1 MNMAQDNKKI
11 YYTIIGCAIA
21 VLVLLYFAKRVV
33 TPFFIA
39 FAFAYL
45 LDPIVDRLEK
55 LKVSRGLGVILLMV
69 VFFAL
74 FFLGA
79 TLFVP
84 MFRIQVES
92 LTENLPHYIDT
103 LQEWAKPIL
112 SKIAVWDPDKSQEIL
127 SSIMKK
133 MGQLPLT
140 LLTATTSFIWGSLS
154 SLVSVI
160 LMVVNIFIIPVAMF
174 YLLRDFDIFNAKIM
188 DLVPPRYRE
197 QTLEIFRDVDKVLSG
212 FVRGQLMVASLM
224 AVMYCIGLFLC
235 GTPMSLFIGALA
247 GFASLV
253 PYLGVVIGFVP
264 AALLTFLQ
272 FHDIAHLV
280 GVAAVFTV
288 VQMLEGMVITP
299 RIMGDQIGLHPIVIM
314 LAVLIGAEVFG
325 LAGIFLAVPAVAAL
339 NVLLAR
345 GIVKYKKSSLFA
357 RP

>member
-1 MNMAQDNKKI
+1 MNMVQDNKKI
-11 YYTIIGCAIA
+11 YYSIIGCTVA
-21 VLVLLYFAKRVV
+21 VLVLLYFARRVV

-55 LKVSRGLGVILLMV
+55 LKVSRGLGVVLLMV
-69 VFFAL
+69 IFFGL
-74 FFLGA
+74 FFLGGA
-79 TLFVP
+79 LFVP

-92 LTENLPHYIDT
+92 LTENLPQYIDT
-103 LQEWAKPIL
+103 LQKWAQPIL
-112 SKIAVWDPDKSQEIL
+112 NKIAVWDPEKSQEIL
-127 SSIMKK
+127 TSIMKK

-140 LLTATTSFIWGSLS
+140 LLTAATSFIWNSLS
-154 SLVSVI
+154 SLVNII

-174 YLLRDFDIFNAKIM
+174 YLLRDFDLFNAKIM

-224 AVMYCIGLFLC
+224 AVMYCVGLFLC

-272 FHDIAHLV
+272 FHDIAHLA
-280 GVAAVFTV
+280 GVAAVFAV
-288 VQMLEGMVITP
+288 VQMLEGFVITP

-314 LAVLIGAEVFG
+314 FAVLIGAEVFG
-325 LAGIFLAVPAVAAL
+325 LLGIFLAVPATATL
-339 NVLLAR
+339 NVLLAKS
-345 GIVKYKKSSLFA
+345 IVKYKKSSLFS
-357 RP
+357 